1 MSEENKK
8 EDKNQN
14 NNEFKSI
21 IDSDNLIEMK
31 GMLSKLKI
39 VLENKIDS
47 KLEEIIQL
55 KQDLPHLIHL
65 KRMMKIEKDKK

>member
-1 MSEENKK
+1 M
-8 EDKNQN
+8 
-14 NNEFKSI
+14 

-39 VLENKIDS
+39 VLENKVDS

>member
-8 EDKNQN
+8 EDKNQSDN
-14 NNEFKSI
+14 QFKSM

-39 VLENKIDS
+39 VLENKVDS